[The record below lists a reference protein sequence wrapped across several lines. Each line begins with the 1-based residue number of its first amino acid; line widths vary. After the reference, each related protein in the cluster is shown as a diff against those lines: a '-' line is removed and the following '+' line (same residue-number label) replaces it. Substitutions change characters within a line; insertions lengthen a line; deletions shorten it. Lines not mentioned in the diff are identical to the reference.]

1 VVERW
6 VDDELW
12 ALIEPLIPPQP
23 RRRQGG
29 GMRRADERK
38 MFAVTLFVLVTGSSW
53 RDAGAVFGVWP
64 GTAHRAF
71 ARWTAHGV
79 WPRLHR
85 VVLDRLG
92 AQGLIDWS
100 RAVLDSAS
108 VRAEKGDPR
117 PVPVP
122 LTAARPD
129 RKSTS

>member
-1 VVERW
+1 MVERW

-12 ALIEPLIPPQP
+12 ALIEPLIPPQ
-23 RRRQGG
+23 RRPQGG
-29 GMRRADERK
+29 GMRRADERTT
-38 MFAVTLFVLVTGSSW
+38 FAITLFVLVTGTSW

-71 ARWTAHGV
+71 ARWTEQGL

-92 AQGLIDWS
+92 EQGLIDWS
-100 RAVLDSAS
+100 AAVVDAAS
-108 VRAEKGDPR
+108 VRAEKGDPQL
-117 PVPVP
+117 VPIP

>member
-1 VVERW
+1 MVERW

-12 ALIEPLIPPQP
+12 SLIEPLIPPQ
-23 RRRQGG
+23 RRPQGG
-29 GMRRADERK
+29 GMRRTDERT
-38 MFAVTLFVLVTGSSW
+38 MFAVTLFVLVTGTSW
-53 RDAGAVFGVWP
+53 RDAGAVFGVWA

-71 ARWTAHGV
+71 ARWTAQGV

-92 AQGLIDWS
+92 AQGLVDWS
-100 RAVLDSAS
+100 TAVIDAAS

-117 PVPVP
+117 LAPIP

-129 RKSTS
+129 RNSTS